1 MSSVFGSEHPI
12 LSGVES
18 LGVGPD
24 QSPVGALPA
33 LRWLAEPGPLTC
45 LGGGLPLEPSTHARV
60 IDPNRLPFHRCP
72 PVYPQRTSLPEP
84 RPPNRGFGLSA
95 LNESVGASEPRTS

>member
-1 MSSVFGSEHPI
+1 MSSVFGPEHPI

-33 LRWLAEPGPLTC
+33 FAVAGGARPLFER
-45 LGGGLPLEPSTHARV
+45 GVGLHFGTYQPT
-60 IDPNRLPFHRCP
+60 
-72 PVYPQRTSLPEP
+72 PE
-84 RPPNRGFGLSA
+84 
-95 LNESVGASEPRTS
+95 